1 MRVNPELLVFEAP
14 GTDGVQYTA
23 RIMQSHQ
30 LTLWRNAVMV
40 MRRRVLH
47 SRGLIAGIGLL
58 FSVSAVTV
66 LPSQPTAVAAG
77 VPAGMTQ
84 GFSEIVKKVTPAV
97 VNIAVTGGGEGRGRG
112 RKAPLPPG
120 PFGGPPGEE
129 APEGEL
135 PTPPPMPP
143 GHGRPDQSAGSGVI
157 FDPNGFVV
165 TNNHVVE
172 GATQITVTLS
182 DRREF
187 TAKVVGTDPKT
198 DLAVLKIETKDLPS
212 LKWAEYEKLQVGDL
226 VLAVGSPF
234 GLSSTVTL
242 GIISALGRGNVGIA
256 DYEDFIQT
264 DAAINPGNSGG
275 ALVNLNGEL
284 IGINTAIFSRTGGSE
299 GIGFA
304 IPSSIALDIV
314 ESLQKTGK
322 VVRGWMGVAIQEI
335 TPALAKSFKLPEN
348 RKGVLISDVNEN
360 GPSQAAGIRRGDVV
374 IAFNGKDIQNVS
386 QLRNLVAR
394 TMVGKDAQVK
404 VLRDGKEQT
413 ISVKVAERPTDEMLA
428 RKEPVTP
435 KEPVETVKPPDN
447 VLASLRVQGLDPA
460 TMSQSNIP
468 AKMTGVVV
476 TSVESGGPAEAAGL
490 QRGDVIQEVNHETVK
505 TLEDYQMASSKLKKD
520 ELAVLLLSRQGNN
533 LFVAVNPK

>member
-1 MRVNPELLVFEAP
+1 MVKWSKVCTSLLAIIF
-14 GTDGVQYTA
+14 
-23 RIMQSHQ
+23 
-30 LTLWRNAVMV
+30 
-40 MRRRVLH
+40 
-47 SRGLIAGIGLL
+47 LL
-58 FSVSAVTV
+58 SL
-66 LPSQPTAVAAG
+66 LPVWPDALAAG
-77 VPAGMTQ
+77 VPPAMAQ
-84 GFSEIVKKVTPAV
+84 GFSDIVKKVTPAV
-97 VNIAVTGGGEGRGRG
+97 VNIAVTGGGEGGRG
-112 RKAPLPPG
+112 RRPLPPG
-120 PFGGPPGEE
+120 PFGGPPGGGGDE
-129 APEGEL
+129 PPGGGEL

-143 GHGRPDQSAGSGVI
+143 GPHGRPDQSAGSGVI
-157 FDPNGFVV
+157 LDANGFIV

-187 TAKVVGTDPKT
+187 SAKVVGTDPKT
-198 DLAVLKIETKDLPS
+198 DLAVVKIDAKDLPS
-212 LKWAEYEKLQVGDL
+212 VKWAEYDKLQVGDL
-226 VLAVGSPF
+226 VLAIGSPF

-275 ALVNLNGEL
+275 ALVNMNGDL

-314 ESLQKTGK
+314 DSLQKTGK

-335 TPALAKSFKLPEN
+335 TPALAKSFKLPEQ

-360 GPSQAAGIRRGDVV
+360 GPSFAAGVKRGDVV
-374 IAFNGKDIQNVS
+374 VAFNGKEVQNVS

-394 TMVGKDAQVK
+394 TVVGKDAQVK
-404 VLRDGKEQT
+404 ILRDGKEQT
-413 ISVKVAERPTDEMLA
+413 LNIKVAERPSDEMLA
-428 RKEPVTP
+428 KKEAAPS
-435 KEPVETVKPPDN
+435 KEQGETIKPPDN
-447 VLASLRVQGLDPA
+447 VLASLKVQPLDSA
-460 TMSQSNIP
+460 VMGQLNIP
-468 AKMTGVVV
+468 AKTAGVVV
-476 TSVESGGPAEAAGL
+476 SGVEPGGAAEAAGI
-490 QRGDVIQEVNHETVK
+490 QRGDIIQEVNHEVVK
-505 TLEDYQMASSKLKKD
+505 NLDDYQKAATKIKKE

>member
-1 MRVNPELLVFEAP
+1 MATRSQGGNVLGLV
-14 GTDGVQYTA
+14 
-23 RIMQSHQ
+23 
-30 LTLWRNAVMV
+30 
-40 MRRRVLH
+40 
-47 SRGLIAGIGLL
+47 AGISLV
-58 FSVSAVTV
+58 VSTLAFTV
-66 LPSQPTAVAAG
+66 LPSESTAIAAG
-77 VPAGMTQ
+77 VPAGLTQ
-84 GFSEIVKKVTPAV
+84 GFAEIVKKVTPAV

-112 RKAPLPPG
+112 RRSPLPPG
-120 PFGGPPGEE
+120 PFGGPPSEE
-129 APEGEL
+129 APGGEL

-143 GHGRPDQSAGSGVI
+143 GGGHGRPDQSAGSGVI
-157 FDPNGFVV
+157 VDSNGFIV

-172 GATQITVTLS
+172 GATEITVTLS

-187 TAKVVGTDPKT
+187 SAKVVGTDPKT
-198 DLAVLKIETKDLPS
+198 DLAVVKIEAKNLPS

-275 ALVNLNGEL
+275 ALVNMNGEL
-284 IGINTAIFSRTGGSE
+284 MGINTAIFSRTGGSE

-335 TPALAKSFKLPEN
+335 TPALAKSFKLPEQ

-360 GPSQAAGIRRGDVV
+360 GPSHAAGIKRGDVV
-374 IAFNGKDIQNVS
+374 IAFNGKDVQNVS

-394 TMVGKDAQVK
+394 TMVGQDAQVK
-404 VLRDGKEQT
+404 VLRDGKEQS
-413 ISVKVAERPTDEMLA
+413 IAVKVAERPTDEMLA
-428 RKEPVTP
+428 KKEPAAP
-435 KEPVETVKPPDN
+435 KEPVETVKLPDN
-447 VLASLRVQGLDPA
+447 VLASLRVQGMDVA
-460 TMSQSNIP
+460 TMSQFKIP
-468 AKMTGVVV
+468 AKTTGVVV
-476 TSVESGGPAEAAGL
+476 TSVENGGAAEAAGL
-490 QRGDVIQEVNHETVK
+490 QRGDVIQEVNHEVVK
-505 TLEDYQMASSKLKKD
+505 TLDEYQKASGMLKKD
-520 ELAVLLLSRQGNN
+520 ELAVLLLSRQGNS

>member
-1 MRVNPELLVFEAP
+1 MVNRTQQATNVFISGGLALCALV
-14 GTDGVQYTA
+14 GSGC
-23 RIMQSHQ
+23 
-30 LTLWRNAVMV
+30 
-40 MRRRVLH
+40 
-47 SRGLIAGIGLL
+47 
-58 FSVSAVTV
+58 VSPV
-66 LPSQPTAVAAG
+66 SAAG
-77 VPAGMTQ
+77 VPPAWAQ
-84 GFSEIVKKVTPAV
+84 GFSEIVKKTTPAV
-97 VNIAVTGGGEGRGRG
+97 VNIAVTGGGEGSRRRGG
-112 RKAPLPPG
+112 MPPNPFGTPPPPG
-120 PFGGPPGEE
+120 DEPGGGES
-129 APEGEL
+129 
-135 PTPPPMPP
+135 PTPPPGPHGPP
-143 GHGRPDQSAGSGVI
+143 APHGRPDQSAGSGVI
-157 FDPNGFVV
+157 LDANGFIV

-187 TAKVVGTDPKT
+187 SAKVVGTDPKT
-198 DLAVLKIETKDLPS
+198 DLAVIKIEAKELPS

-275 ALVNLNGEL
+275 ALVNMNGDL

-314 ESLQKTGK
+314 DSLQKTGK

-335 TPALAKSFKLPEN
+335 TPALAKSFKLPEQ

-360 GPSQAAGIRRGDVV
+360 GPSHAAGVKRGDVV
-374 IAFNGKDIQNVS
+374 VAFNGKEVQSVS

-404 VLRDGKEQT
+404 VLREGKEQL
-413 ISVKVAERPTDEMLA
+413 ISVKVAERPSDELLA
-428 RKEPVTP
+428 KKDSAPP
-435 KEPVETVKPPDN
+435 KDAGETMKLPDN
-447 VLASLRVQGLDPA
+447 VLASLRVQTLDNA
-460 TMSQSNIP
+460 LMSQLNISSKT
-468 AKMTGVVV
+468 AGVVI
-476 TSVESGGPAEAAGL
+476 TSVEPGGPGEAAGL
-490 QRGDVIQEVNHETVK
+490 QRGDVIQEVNHEPIK
-505 TLEDYQMASSKLKKD
+505 TLGDYQKSSEKIKKD
-520 ELAVLLLSRQGNN
+520 ELAVLLVNRQGNS

>member
-1 MRVNPELLVFEAP
+1 MGKWSTAAGALVVLASVLIVMP
-14 GTDGVQYTA
+14 GESSVQ
-23 RIMQSHQ
+23 
-30 LTLWRNAVMV
+30 
-40 MRRRVLH
+40 
-47 SRGLIAGIGLL
+47 
-58 FSVSAVTV
+58 
-66 LPSQPTAVAAG
+66 AAG
-77 VPAGMTQ
+77 VPPSMVQ

-97 VNIAVTGGGEGRGRG
+97 VNIAVTGGGEGGRG
-112 RKAPLPPG
+112 RRPLPPG
-120 PFGGPPGEE
+120 PFGAPPGGGPPGGDE
-129 APEGEL
+129 PGEL

-143 GHGRPDQSAGSGVI
+143 GGPHRPDQSAGSGVI
-157 FDPNGFVV
+157 LDANGYIV

-187 TAKVVGTDPKT
+187 SAKVIGTDPKT
-198 DLAVLKIETKDLPS
+198 DLAVVKIDAKNLPA

-275 ALVNLNGEL
+275 ALVNMNGDL

-335 TPALAKSFKLPEN
+335 TPALAKSFKLPEQ

-360 GPSQAAGIRRGDVV
+360 GPSHAAGIRRGDVV
-374 IAFNGKDIQNVS
+374 VEFNGKEVQSVS

-404 VLRDGKEQT
+404 VLREGKEQT
-413 ISVKVAERPTDEMLA
+413 LNVKVAERPSDEMLA
-428 RKEPVTP
+428 KKEPSPP
-435 KEPVETVKPPDN
+435 KEQGETVKPPDN
-447 VLASLRVQGLDPA
+447 VLASLRVQALDNA
-460 TMSQSNIP
+460 SMSQMNIP
-468 AKMTGVVV
+468 SKTNGVLVA
-476 TSVESGGPAEAAGL
+476 SVEPGGPAESAGI
-490 QRGDVIQEVNHETVK
+490 QRGDVIQEVNHEVIK
-505 TLEDYQMASSKLKKD
+505 SLDDYHKAAQKIKKE

>member
-1 MRVNPELLVFEAP
+1 
-14 GTDGVQYTA
+14 
-23 RIMQSHQ
+23 
-30 LTLWRNAVMV
+30 
-40 MRRRVLH
+40 
-47 SRGLIAGIGLL
+47 
-58 FSVSAVTV
+58 
-66 LPSQPTAVAAG
+66 
-77 VPAGMTQ
+77 
-84 GFSEIVKKVTPAV
+84 
-97 VNIAVTGGGEGRGRG
+97 
-112 RKAPLPPG
+112 
-120 PFGGPPGEE
+120 
-129 APEGEL
+129 
-135 PTPPPMPP
+135 MPP

-157 FDPNGFVV
+157 FDPNGFIV

-187 TAKVVGTDPKT
+187 SAKVVGTDPKT
-198 DLAVLKIETKDLPS
+198 DLAVVKIEAKNLPA

-275 ALVNLNGEL
+275 ALVNLHGEL

-314 ESLQKTGK
+314 DSLQKTGK

-335 TPALAKSFKLPEN
+335 TPALAKSFKLPEQ

-360 GPSQAAGIRRGDVV
+360 GPSHAAGVKRGDVV
-374 IAFNGKDIQNVS
+374 IAFNGKEVQNVS

-428 RKEPVTP
+428 KKEPSAP
-435 KEPVETVKPPDN
+435 KEPVETVKLPDN
-447 VLASLRVQGLDPA
+447 VLASLRVQGLDAA
-460 TMSQSNIP
+460 TMSQLNIP

-476 TSVESGGPAEAAGL
+476 TSVEGGGPAEAAGL
-490 QRGDVIQEVNHETVK
+490 QRGDVIQEVNHEVVK
-505 TLEDYQMASSKLKKD
+505 TLEDYQTASNKLKKD

>member
-1 MRVNPELLVFEAP
+1 MVTRSKGGNTLGLVAAMSLAM
-14 GTDGVQYTA
+14 GTVA
-23 RIMQSHQ
+23 
-30 LTLWRNAVMV
+30 LA
-40 MRRRVLH
+40 
-47 SRGLIAGIGLL
+47 
-58 FSVSAVTV
+58 V
-66 LPSQPTAVAAG
+66 LPGEPVAFAG
-77 VPAGMTQ
+77 TSAGLTQ

-97 VNIAVTGGGEGRGRG
+97 VNIAVTGGGGGGGKGRR
-112 RKAPLPPG
+112 APLPPG

-143 GHGRPDQSAGSGVI
+143 GGPGRPDQSGGSGVI
-157 FDPNGFVV
+157 VNSNGFIV

-187 TAKVVGTDPKT
+187 SAKVVGTDPKT
-198 DLAVLKIETKDLPS
+198 DLAVVKIDAKDLS
-212 LKWAEYEKLQVGDL
+212 FLKWADYEKLQVGDL

-242 GIISALGRGNVGIA
+242 GIISALGRSVGIA

-275 ALVNLNGEL
+275 ALVNMSGEL
-284 IGINTAIFSRTGGSE
+284 MGINTAIFSRTGGSE

-314 ESLQKTGK
+314 DSLQKTGK

-335 TPALAKSFKLPEN
+335 TPALAKSFKFPAE

-360 GPSQAAGIRRGDVV
+360 GPSYVAGIRRGDVV
-374 IAFNGKDIQNVS
+374 IAFNGKEVQNVS

-394 TMVGKDAQVK
+394 TMVGKDALVK
-404 VLRDGKEQT
+404 VLREGKEQT
-413 ISVKVAERPTDEMLA
+413 LAVKVAERPTDEMLA
-428 RKEPVTP
+428 KKEPSAP
-435 KEPVETVKPPDN
+435 KEQPETVKLPDN
-447 VLASLRVQGLDPA
+447 VLASLRVQGLDA
-460 TMSQSNIP
+460 ALMSQFNIS

-476 TSVESGGPAEAAGL
+476 TSVTTGGAAEAAGV
-490 QRGDVIQEVNHETVK
+490 QRGDVIQEVNHEAVK
-505 TLEDYQMASSKLKKD
+505 TAEDYQRASQQLKKE

>member
-1 MRVNPELLVFEAP
+1 MGVMCCEFNRREELSMVYRSQQATKFVIGCGLVLAATVA
-14 GTDGVQYTA
+14 G
-23 RIMQSHQ
+23 
-30 LTLWRNAVMV
+30 
-40 MRRRVLH
+40 
-47 SRGLIAGIGLL
+47 GLIGSPAAL
-58 FSVSAVTV
+58 
-66 LPSQPTAVAAG
+66 AAG
-77 VPAGMTQ
+77 VPPAFTQ

-97 VNIAVTGGGEGRGRG
+97 VNIAVTGGGGESGRRRG
-112 RKAPLPPG
+112 GLPPGG
-120 PFGGPPGEE
+120 PFGGPPNGGEE
-129 APEGEL
+129 PGGGDL

-143 GHGRPDQSAGSGVI
+143 GPPGGHGRPEQSAGSGVI
-157 FDPNGFVV
+157 LDPNGYIV

-187 TAKVVGTDPKT
+187 TAKTVGTDPKT
-198 DLAVLKIETKDLPS
+198 DLAVIKIDAKDLPS
-212 LKWAEYEKLQVGDL
+212 LKWADYEKLAVGDL

-275 ALVNLNGEL
+275 ALVNMNGEL
-284 IGINTAIFSRTGGSE
+284 MGINTAIFSRTGGSE

-304 IPSSIALDIV
+304 IPSSIAVDIV
-314 ESLQKTGK
+314 DSLQKTGK

-335 TPALAKSFKLPEN
+335 TPALAKSFKLPEQ

-360 GPSQAAGIRRGDVV
+360 GPSAAAGVKRGDVV
-374 IAFNGKDIQNVS
+374 IAFNGKEVQSVS

-413 ISVKVAERPTDEMLA
+413 ISVKVAERPSDELLA
-428 RKEPVTP
+428 KKEAAPP
-435 KEPVETVKPPDN
+435 KEQGETIKLPDN
-447 VLASLRVQGLDPA
+447 VLASLKVQALDNA
-460 TMSQSNIP
+460 IMSQLNIP
-468 AKMTGVVV
+468 AKTTGVVV
-476 TSVESGGPAEAAGL
+476 TGVEPGGPGEAAGL
-490 QRGDVIQEVNHETVK
+490 QRGDIIQEVNHETVK
-505 TLEDYQMASSKLKKD
+505 TVDDYLKAANKIKKD
-520 ELAVLLLSRQGNN
+520 ELAVLLVNRQGNS

>member
-1 MRVNPELLVFEAP
+1 M
-14 GTDGVQYTA
+14 
-23 RIMQSHQ
+23 
-30 LTLWRNAVMV
+30 
-40 MRRRVLH
+40 
-47 SRGLIAGIGLL
+47 
-58 FSVSAVTV
+58 
-66 LPSQPTAVAAG
+66 
-77 VPAGMTQ
+77 
-84 GFSEIVKKVTPAV
+84 
-97 VNIAVTGGGEGRGRG
+97 
-112 RKAPLPPG
+112 PPN
-120 PFGGPPGEE
+120 PFGAPPPSDEPGG
-129 APEGEL
+129 GEL
-135 PTPPPMPP
+135 PTPPPNPHGPP
-143 GHGRPDQSAGSGVI
+143 APHGRPDQSAGSGVI
-157 FDPNGFVV
+157 FDANGFIV

-187 TAKVVGTDPKT
+187 SAKVIGTDPKT
-198 DLAVLKIETKDLPS
+198 DLAVIKIEAKDLPS

-275 ALVNLNGEL
+275 ALVNMNGDL

-314 ESLQKTGK
+314 DSLQKTGK

-335 TPALAKSFKLPEN
+335 TPALAKSFKLPEQ

-360 GPSQAAGIRRGDVV
+360 GPSHAAGVKRGDVV
-374 IAFNGKDIQNVS
+374 VAFNGKEVQSVS

-404 VLRDGKEQT
+404 VLREGKEQL
-413 ISVKVAERPTDEMLA
+413 IAVKVAERPSDELLA
-428 RKEPVTP
+428 KKEPSPP
-435 KEPVETVKPPDN
+435 KDAGETMKLPDN
-447 VLASLRVQGLDPA
+447 VLASLRVQTLDNA
-460 TMSQSNIP
+460 LMSQLNISTKT
-468 AKMTGVVV
+468 AGVVI
-476 TSVESGGPAEAAGL
+476 TSVEPGGPAEAAGL
-490 QRGDVIQEVNHETVK
+490 QRGDVIQEVNHEPVK
-505 TLEDYQMASSKLKKD
+505 TLSDYQKIAEKIKKD
-520 ELAVLLLSRQGNN
+520 ELAVLLVNRQGNS